1 MPCPGRG
8 GRMRRR
14 DFISV
19 IASSALLPT
28 TARAQP
34 SGSPVVGYLAN
45 ASPAGFAEFVAAFRN
60 GLRELGYTEGQ
71 NVTIEY
77 RWAEGDH
84 DRLPAFTADLVSRRV
99 AVIVATGGGTPALV
113 AKAATMTIPIVFTG
127 GTDPVAT
134 GLVASLSR
142 PGGNAT
148 GVISIANELTT
159 KRLAL
164 LRELVPKAE
173 LVAVLSNPASP
184 DAAGQLKDIL
194 QAAQAVG
201 QRVEIFKVEREDEF
215 EPAFAAILE
224 RRAAAIFVS
233 ADPLFT
239 SQRTRLVALAARHQ
253 IPASYSFRDFAL
265 AGGLTSYGA
274 NLLDVHRRA
283 GIYAA
288 RILKGEK
295 PADLPVLQPTKF
307 DLVINLRT
315 ASTLGIEVSASL
327 LALAD

>member
-1 MPCPGRG
+1 
-8 GRMRRR
+8 MRRR
-14 DFISV
+14 DFIGV
-19 IASSALLPT
+19 MASSVLLPA
-28 TARAQP
+28 TARAQRP
-34 SGSPVVGYLAN
+34 PVVGYLAN
-45 ASPAGFAEFVAAFRN
+45 ASPAGFAEFLAAFRQ
-60 GLRELGYTEGQ
+60 GLRELGYAEGQ
-71 NVTIEY
+71 NVKIEY
-77 RWAEGDH
+77 RWAEGHH
-84 DRLPAFTADLVSRRV
+84 DLLPAFAADLVSRQV
-99 AVIVATGGGTPALV
+99 AVIVATGGGAPALV
-113 AKAATMTIPIVFTG
+113 AKAATSTIPIVFTG

-134 GLVASLSR
+134 GLVASLGR

-164 LRELVPKAE
+164 LRELVPKAD
-173 LVAVLSNPASP
+173 VIAVLSNPASP

-201 QRVEIFKVEREDEF
+201 QRVEVFNVDREDEF
-215 EPAFAAILE
+215 EASFAAIVE
-224 RRAAAIFVS
+224 RRAAAIFIS

-239 SQRTRLVALAARHQ
+239 TRRARLVALTARHR

-283 GIYAA
+283 GIYTA

-295 PADLPVLQPTKF
+295 PADLPVLLPTKF

-315 ASTLGIEVSASL
+315 ARALGIEVSASL
-327 LALAD
+327 LALADEVIE